1 MACGEAPVRSLFFAM
16 ELVALALVAVFVFVL
31 VSRVARRKSK
41 TQLRV
46 ETPID
51 KWASSE
57 LTSLLAR
64 DLDIEHSDL
73 AATLGGSPDPDI
85 VTKLEASVR
94 KVEIGYE
101 RAPGAAGSVD
111 ARIEVQLENGT
122 SRKSQKRFAWA
133 ALPADISA
141 EFEQS
146 GSAHVYRAWAFPW
159 QS

>member
-1 MACGEAPVRSLFFAM
+1 M

-31 VSRVARRKSK
+31 AARLTRRKSK
-41 TQLRV
+41 TELRV

-51 KWASSE
+51 KWAQSE

-64 DLDIEHSDL
+64 ELEIESADLS
-73 AATLGGSPDPDI
+73 ATLGGSPDPDV
-85 VTKLEASVR
+85 VTKLEAGVR
-94 KVEIGYE
+94 KIEIAYE
-101 RAPGAAGSVD
+101 RAPGAPGSVD
-111 ARIEVQLENGT
+111 ARIEIQLENGA
-122 SRKSQKRFAWA
+122 SRKSQKRFAWS

-146 GSAHVYRAWAFPW
+146 GSAHVYRAWSFPW

>member
-1 MACGEAPVRSLFFAM
+1 LPQALRPVTLFAM
-16 ELVALALVAVFVFVL
+16 ELVALALVFVFVFVL

-51 KWASSE
+51 KWAQGE
-57 LTSLLAR
+57 LTSLLASE
-64 DLDIEHSDL
+64 LDIERADL
-73 AATLGGSPDPDI
+73 AATLGGSPDPDV
-85 VTKLEASVR
+85 VTKLEAGVR

-101 RAPGAAGSVD
+101 RAPGGPGSVD
-111 ARIEVQLENGT
+111 ARLEIQLENGT

-146 GSAHVYRAWAFPW
+146 GAAHVYRAWVFPW
-159 QS
+159 Q

>member
-1 MACGEAPVRSLFFAM
+1 M
-16 ELVALALVAVFVFVL
+16 ELVALALVAVFIFL
-31 VSRVARRKSK
+31 LASRVARRKSK

-57 LTSLLAR
+57 LASLLASELR
-64 DLDIEHSDL
+64 LEQADLT
-73 AATLGGSPDPDI
+73 ATFGGNPDPEI
-85 VTKLEASVR
+85 VTKLEAAVR

-101 RAPGAAGSVD
+101 RAPGAPGSVD
-111 ARIEVQLENGT
+111 ARIEIQLENGS

-141 EFEQS
+141 ELDQS
-146 GSAHVYRAWAFPW
+146 GAAHIYRTWMFPW

>member
-1 MACGEAPVRSLFFAM
+1 M

-51 KWASSE
+51 KWAPSE

-64 DLDIEHSDL
+64 ELDIEHADL
-73 AATLGGSPDPDI
+73 STTFGGSPDPDI

-94 KVEIGYE
+94 KVEIAYE
-101 RAPGAAGSVD
+101 RAPGTPGSVD
-111 ARIEVQLENGT
+111 ARLEVQLENGA

-133 ALPADISA
+133 ALPADIGA

-146 GSAHVYRAWAFPW
+146 GSAHVYRTWSFPW